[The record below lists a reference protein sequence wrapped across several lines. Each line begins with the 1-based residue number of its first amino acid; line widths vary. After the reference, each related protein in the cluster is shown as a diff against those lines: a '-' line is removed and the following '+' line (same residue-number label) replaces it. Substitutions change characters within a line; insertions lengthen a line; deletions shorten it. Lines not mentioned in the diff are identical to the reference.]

1 MSSRLS
7 FQFFLLG
14 TWESVSLRMET
25 VLTGL
30 DKHPGASEGGESGQT
45 GWGSIAPVQNGT
57 HSSNVSL

>member
-14 TWESVSLRMET
+14 TWEWVSLRMET

-30 DKHPGASEGGESGQT
+30 NKHPAASEGGESGQT
-45 GWGSIAPVQNGT
+45 GWGRIALVKNGT
-57 HSSNVSL
+57 HISNVSL